1 MGFALIAQL
10 LLLALAPTAVP
21 APPGGS
27 AGPAVAAE
35 TDGDHA
41 AERAQMVELIRIEA
55 LMSETETGI
64 DTIAPAVLAAIAE
77 VPRHAFVPDPLVP
90 YAYLPQPLP
99 VHPEQNLAAPFL
111 VALMTHLAAIGP
123 GDRVFET
130 GTGEGYHAA
139 VLSRL
144 AAEVRSVEVIPE
156 LARAAG
162 ERLAALGYDNVKVR
176 EGDGYYGWAEE
187 APFDAVIV
195 KEAVNHVPPALLA
208 QLKPGGRMVLPL
220 GPLDGVQELTV
231 LVKEAGGGYRERHL
245 LPVRFSP
252 LQGGER
258 T

>member
-10 LLLALAPTAVP
+10 LLLALAPPATP
-21 APPGGS
+21 APGGP
-27 AGPAVAAE
+27 GPAVAAE
-35 TDGDHA
+35 SAGDHA
-41 AERAQMVELIRIEA
+41 AERARMVELIRIEA
-55 LMSETETGI
+55 LMSEAETGI
-64 DTIAPAVLAAIAE
+64 DTIDPAVLAAMAE

-99 VHPEQNLAAPFL
+99 VHPEQNIAAPFL

-123 GDRVFET
+123 DDRVFET

-144 AAEVRSVEVIPE
+144 AAEVYSVEVIPE
-156 LARAAG
+156 LAQAAG
-162 ERLAALGYDNVKVR
+162 ERFAALGYDNVRVR
-176 EGDGYYGWAEE
+176 EGDGYYGWSEE
-187 APFDAVIV
+187 APFDAVII
-195 KEAVNHVPPALLA
+195 KEAVNHVPAALLA

-231 LVKEAGGGYRERHL
+231 LVKEDGGGYREQRL